1 MIVSWKMRR
10 VMGKDVKWA
19 GFDMEI
25 WTGPSDRTCSQP
37 QLGKR
42 SLPSPAFLH
51 QHCSSGL
58 KLCETEEGSAVGR
71 CLPYCCHCVAAVAQ
85 LCTAQAVIADAV
97 PKSSKWNSDWRS
109 VSTGDWGKQR
119 FPRQKQEL
127 LLLLFKNTKSKRY
140 PGQCRKKKKRRK
152 KQSRAAVYLGKA
164 VIQFTPCCTLVWHCL
179 LWAGWERLHYT
190 IQTTKHSWVWCTTLF
205 FRVIFQKRVFVGL
218 SYHCL
223 PCKWTLGRAWWV
235 LHIGLKAFC
244 PQ

>member
-97 PKSSKWNSDWRS
+97 PVFQVELWLEVCEHWGLGQTK
-109 VSTGDWGKQR
+109 VSTPEAR
-119 FPRQKQEL
+119 TTIIIVQKHEVQAL
-127 LLLLFKNTKSKRY
+127 SW
-140 PGQCRKKKKRRK
+140 PVQKKKKK
-152 KQSRAAVYLGKA
+152 KEKTKQS
-164 VIQFTPCCTLVWHCL
+164 C
-179 LWAGWERLHYT
+179 
-190 IQTTKHSWVWCTTLF
+190 
-205 FRVIFQKRVFVGL
+205 
-218 SYHCL
+218 CL
-223 PCKWTLGRAWWV
+223 PGKGCYPIHTL
-235 LHIGLKAFC
+235 LHISLTLSIVSWMRTVTLYY
-244 PQ
+244 PNN

>member
-97 PKSSKWNSDWRS
+97 PVFQVELWLEVCEHWGLGQTK
-109 VSTGDWGKQR
+109 VSTPEAR
-119 FPRQKQEL
+119 TTIIIVQKHQVQAL
-127 LLLLFKNTKSKRY
+127 SW
-140 PGQCRKKKKRRK
+140 PVQKKKKRRK

>member
-51 QHCSSGL
+51 QHCPSGL
-58 KLCETEEGSAVGR
+58 KLCEAEEGWAVGR

-97 PKSSKWNSDWRS
+97 PVFQVELWLEVCEHWELGQTK
-109 VSTGDWGKQR
+109 VSMPEARTTIIIV
-119 FPRQKQEL
+119 QKHEVQAL
-127 LLLLFKNTKSKRY
+127 SW
-140 PGQCRKKKKRRK
+140 PVQKKKKRRK